1 MCIASQLMMKL
12 NLKQNTIIIDKTTSS
27 TYMYMFNYTVSK
39 RIILSILQI
48 IYLTEIHISF
58 TRYQSNTF
66 LKCQRNTKS
75 VWYGITSFMSLH
87 LIHPIKSL
95 NLSMQLSLAFYD
107 ILIGLCIC
115 KYMYIL
121 KLKFWIIYTLYLHP
135 CTTLNQVF
143 RDCLINK
150 NKYM

>member
-1 MCIASQLMMKL
+1 MNYIIRPSLYISFKLLIYQNTSSSFADMWAKHNYMCIASQLMIKS

-27 TYMYMFNYTVSK
+27 TYMYKYTVSK

-87 LIHPIKSL
+87 LIHPKKSL
-95 NLSMQLSLAFYD
+95 NLPMQLSLAFLWHSNRYV
-107 ILIGLCIC
+107 
-115 KYMYIL
+115 YM
-121 KLKFWIIYTLYLHP
+121 
-135 CTTLNQVF
+135 
-143 RDCLINK
+143 
-150 NKYM
+150 

>member
-1 MCIASQLMMKL
+1 MNYIIRPSLYISFKLLIYQNTSSSFADMWAKHNYMCIASQFMIKF

-27 TYMYMFNYTVSK
+27 TYMYMYNYSVSK

-58 TRYQSNTF
+58 TRDQSNTF

-87 LIHPIKSL
+87 LIHPKKSL
-95 NLSMQLSLAFYD
+95 NLPMQLSLAFLWHSNRYV
-107 ILIGLCIC
+107 
-115 KYMYIL
+115 YM
-121 KLKFWIIYTLYLHP
+121 
-135 CTTLNQVF
+135 
-143 RDCLINK
+143 
-150 NKYM
+150 

>member
-1 MCIASQLMMKL
+1 MNYIIRPSLYISFKLLIYQNTSSSFADMWAKHNYMCMASQFMIKF

-27 TYMYMFNYTVSK
+27 TYMYNYTVSK
-39 RIILSILQI
+39 RIIFILQI

-87 LIHPIKSL
+87 LMHPIKSL
-95 NLSMQLSLAFYD
+95 NLPMQLSLAFLWHSNRYV
-107 ILIGLCIC
+107 
-115 KYMYIL
+115 YM
-121 KLKFWIIYTLYLHP
+121 
-135 CTTLNQVF
+135 
-143 RDCLINK
+143 
-150 NKYM
+150 

>member
-1 MCIASQLMMKL
+1 MNYIIRPSLYISFKLLIYQNTSSSFADMWAKHNYMSIASQFMIKF

-27 TYMYMFNYTVSK
+27 TYMYKYTVSK

-58 TRYQSNTF
+58 TRDQSNT
-66 LKCQRNTKS
+66 LLQCPKNTKS

-95 NLSMQLSLAFYD
+95 NLPMQLSLAFLWHSNRYV
-107 ILIGLCIC
+107 
-115 KYMYIL
+115 YM
-121 KLKFWIIYTLYLHP
+121 
-135 CTTLNQVF
+135 
-143 RDCLINK
+143 
-150 NKYM
+150 

>member
-1 MCIASQLMMKL
+1 MNYIIRPSLYISFKLLIYQNTSSSFADMWAKHNYMCIASQFMIKF

-27 TYMYMFNYTVSK
+27 TYMYNYTVSK
-39 RIILSILQI
+39 RIIFILQI

-66 LKCQRNTKS
+66 LKCLRNTKS

-95 NLSMQLSLAFYD
+95 NLPMQLSLAFLWHSNRYV
-107 ILIGLCIC
+107 
-115 KYMYIL
+115 YM
-121 KLKFWIIYTLYLHP
+121 
-135 CTTLNQVF
+135 
-143 RDCLINK
+143 
-150 NKYM
+150 

>member
-1 MCIASQLMMKL
+1 MNYIGLLFISFKLLIYQNTSSSFADMWAKHNYMCIASQLMIRL

-27 TYMYMFNYTVSK
+27 TYMYMYNYSVSK

-75 VWYGITSFMSLH
+75 VWYSITSFMSLH

-95 NLSMQLSLAFYD
+95 NLPMQLSLAFLWHSNRYV
-107 ILIGLCIC
+107 
-115 KYMYIL
+115 YM
-121 KLKFWIIYTLYLHP
+121 
-135 CTTLNQVF
+135 
-143 RDCLINK
+143 
-150 NKYM
+150 

>member
-1 MCIASQLMMKL
+1 MNYIGLLFISFKLLIYQNTSSSFADMWAKHNYMSIASQFMIKF
-12 NLKQNTIIIDKTTSS
+12 NLKQNTIIIDKTMSS
-27 TYMYMFNYTVSK
+27 TYMYKYTVSIR
-39 RIILSILQI
+39 RISSILQI

-95 NLSMQLSLAFYD
+95 NLPMQLSLAFLWHSNRYV
-107 ILIGLCIC
+107 
-115 KYMYIL
+115 YM
-121 KLKFWIIYTLYLHP
+121 
-135 CTTLNQVF
+135 
-143 RDCLINK
+143 
-150 NKYM
+150 

>member
-1 MCIASQLMMKL
+1 MDYIGLLFISFKLLIYQNTSCSFADMWAKHNYMCIASQLMIRL

-27 TYMYMFNYTVSK
+27 TYMYKYTVSK
-39 RIILSILQI
+39 RRILSILQI

-95 NLSMQLSLAFYD
+95 NLPMQLSLAFLWHSNRYV
-107 ILIGLCIC
+107 
-115 KYMYIL
+115 YM
-121 KLKFWIIYTLYLHP
+121 
-135 CTTLNQVF
+135 
-143 RDCLINK
+143 
-150 NKYM
+150 

>member
-1 MCIASQLMMKL
+1 MCIASQLMIKS

-27 TYMYMFNYTVSK
+27 TYMYNYTVSK
-39 RIILSILQI
+39 RIIFILQI

-121 KLKFWIIYTLYLHP
+121 KLKFWIIYTLYLHH
-135 CTTLNQVF
+135 CTTPNQVF